1 MALKIKIPK
10 LIVNQ
15 LTLVGHRKNYDVFFK
30 KGLNIVYGDSDTG
43 KSSVLSLIDY
53 LLGASKV
60 PLYDE
65 IEIAGKYCLLE
76 LELSGELFTIKR
88 DLFESNKD
96 IEVYR
101 SNIEN
106 LEDSFPK
113 FYSPNYK
120 REGID
125 GYFSEFLLAN
135 MNIPITK
142 IKQSPSKEDSK
153 MSSLSF
159 RDINKFIYLDQDQV
173 GTKRIFGD
181 NYFRISKLKEGFKH
195 MHNVLDSQISELDN
209 AISEKVNERKEL
221 NKKNLSVSSF
231 LNETKVYSLDQL
243 NRKKEEKED
252 EVFSINQKI
261 KSIDEDI
268 ISNSQGMNSLRED
281 VNSYE
286 NKLKYLYEEKSTKQE
301 ELKQNVSLR
310 NEYNNDIKKMIAT
323 VEVLEKLPNLIDRKT
338 ECPVCEQEMNLSSL
352 KKGLVETDPKII
364 KSELNGIK
372 RRKKDLDKIYSQLI
386 DKIDSNK
393 VLIDNHKIELDE
405 LRLQFDRQTKDIVTP
420 YISQRDSL
428 TNRAG
433 EIRSDIKNLK
443 YFYKIR
449 NQQSTIESEIVTLD
463 KIITNFSEDLKFLKD
478 SAPTLDRVFIKL
490 RDSLIGFL
498 NFIGMKNVHGVTISD
513 KSYLPMIRNKNY
525 EEITS
530 GGVRTLTSIGYFIS
544 LLEYAIHNSVN
555 YPSFLMI
562 DTIAKYIGKTKS
574 EYDLGT
580 NLNDDL
586 IEGMNDSTK
595 YENIYRYLLNL
606 NNQNPENFQMII
618 VDNDIPTNLES
629 KLKPFIV
636 KHFSTNPIDEDTE
649 IGFIN
654 DANNFTGF
662 DSQEE
667 LEL

>member
-53 LLGASKV
+53 LLGASRV

-65 IEIAGKYCLLE
+65 IQIAGKYCLLE

-88 DLFESNKD
+88 DLFESTKD

-101 SNIEN
+101 SNINN

-195 MHNVLDSQISELDN
+195 MHNVLDSQISELEN

-243 NRKKEEKED
+243 NKQKEEKED
-252 EVFSINQKI
+252 EVFNINQKI
-261 KSIDEDI
+261 RSIDEDI
-268 ISNSQGMNSLRED
+268 MSNSQGMNNLRED
-281 VNSYE
+281 INSYE
-286 NKLKYLYEEKSTKQE
+286 SKLKYLYEDNATKQE

-338 ECPVCEQEMNLSSL
+338 ECPVCEKEMNLTLL
-352 KKGLVETDPKII
+352 KKGLIETDPKII

-372 RRKKDLDKIYSQLI
+372 RRKKDLDRIYSELI
-386 DKIDSNK
+386 NNIDSIK
-393 VLIDNHKIELDE
+393 VLIENHKSELDA
-405 LRLQFDRQTKDIVTP
+405 LRLEFDRQTKNLVTP

-428 TNRAG
+428 TIRSG
-433 EIRSDIKNLK
+433 EIKSDIKNLK

-449 NQQSTIESEIVTLD
+449 NQQSTIESEIITLD
-463 KIITNFSEDLKFLKD
+463 KIINNFSDDLRFLKN

-490 RDSLIGFL
+490 RDNLMGFL
-498 NFIGMKNVHGVTISD
+498 NFIGMKNVHGVSISD
-513 KSYLPMIRNKNY
+513 KTYLPMIRNKNY
-525 EEITS
+525 EDITS

-574 EYDLGT
+574 EYTTET

-595 YENIYRYLLNL
+595 YENIYKYLINL
-606 NNQNPENFQMII
+606 NNKYTENFQMII
-618 VDNDIPTNLES
+618 IDNDIPES
-629 KLKPFIV
+629 LREKINPFII
-636 KHFSTNPIDEDTE
+636 KHFSTNPIDENTE

-654 DANNFTGF
+654 DANGF
-662 DSQEE
+662 
-667 LEL
+667 